1 LKVLAALCG
10 LLVATTPL
18 RAQTAQPSPAQPAP
32 VQPAPAQ
39 PAPTAP
45 APPSGAVLG
54 ASTPDSLAKLVVSRF
69 ASGSALAFDSVY
81 PDPLGRGVVET
92 SAQRKETRVAG
103 LQRVLWASPTR
114 AVLLLSGVIRAD
126 EGSTVEKGSDETNGV
141 RRFSGLYEAVRSGD
155 SWMISHQ
162 IPLDTLNYIRAQTLH
177 VAIAPGRRVDIVDT
191 LAVQIGSPYGL
202 AVRLNTNARLA
213 SVRFDGR
220 AATHAF
226 GGGVLW
232 IQSPPPVPSKRSKLV
247 LQYSFVDAKPAPPKG
262 DTAARAPHADSVVA
276 FGALNNTDV
285 WHPFFSYDSGNDFA
299 QLSVTVT
306 IPAAFRLTTTVP
318 QTESVRNG
326 VRTVHGESMHNQ
338 FLLALLYD
346 RTWKPTS
353 TKFGDVKFETFA
365 TPDFH
370 FSADTLAKI
379 AERVYQVLVPRFGA
393 PQLPSNYLAVVED
406 RALGHGGFAV
416 RMNNAV
422 ISGDRAIMLD
432 EPVLGPSYPYAHEV
446 SHAWTMNATGL
457 AANFLQEGWASYCES
472 LVLGAVYGPEA
483 EHAFWE
489 KVRTSYTT
497 GLDRAGF
504 LGGFEG
510 HQSILGRPDNG
521 RIHYFK
527 GSWILHQ
534 LNEVLGDSVFDR
546 GMSAYITRSGSGPD
560 GYQEFIGDMTRAAG
574 RDMSPMIM
582 PWLTETYIPDVDG
595 RVEGDKLIVA
605 QSQPSADFDLPL
617 DVELVT
623 DSGPVR
629 RPVHLTTRADTVQ
642 LGNVGTVSAVRVDP
656 DHHFLLRRHWGEVAR
671 FALRAPDAK
680 SVELTGSMLAKPV
693 PATRSGDVWTV
704 TIPLTEG
711 RYIWLWRVDGKGPSD
726 EEAIAAAKTSSD
738 STARA
743 GVRNVRPLQRLA
755 DSDAK

>member
-1 LKVLAALCG
+1 VLAALCAA
-10 LLVATTPL
+10 LVASTPVC
-18 RAQTAQPSPAQPAP
+18 AQSAPSSAPPAP
-32 VQPAPAQ
+32 P
-39 PAPTAP
+39 AP
-45 APPSGAVLG
+45 APPKGAVLG
-54 ASTPDSLAKLVVSRF
+54 APTPDSLAKLVVSRF

-81 PDPLGRGVVET
+81 PDPLGRGVLET
-92 SAQRKETRVAG
+92 AAQRKETRVAG
-103 LQRVLWASPTR
+103 LQRVLWSSPSR
-114 AVLLLSGVIRAD
+114 AVLLLSGVFRAD

-141 RRFSGLYEAVRSGD
+141 RRFSGLYEAVRSGN
-155 SWMISHQ
+155 SWLLTHQ

-177 VAIAPGRRVDIVDT
+177 VAIAPGRRTDVVDT
-191 LAVQIGSPYGL
+191 LAVQVGSPYGL

-220 AATHAF
+220 AAPHAF

-232 IQSPPPVPSKRSKLV
+232 IKTPPPVASKRSQLV
-247 LQYSFVDAKPAPPKG
+247 LQYSFVDAKPTLAKG
-262 DTAARAPHADSVVA
+262 DTAHAPHADSVVA

-285 WHPFFSYDSGNDFA
+285 WHPFFNYDSGNDFGPLA
-299 QLSVTVT
+299 VTVM
-306 IPAAFRLTTTVP
+306 IPAAYRVTTTVP
-318 QTESVRNG
+318 QTESVKNG
-326 VRTVHGESMHNQ
+326 MRTVHGESMHNQ
-338 FLLALLYD
+338 FLLAILYD
-346 RTWKPTS
+346 RAWQPKS
-353 TKFGDVKFETFA
+353 TRFGDVTFETFT

-379 AERVYQVLVPRFGA
+379 AERVYHVLVPRFGA

-422 ISGDRAIMLD
+422 ISGDRALMLD
-432 EPVLGPSYPYAHEV
+432 EPVLGPSYAYAHEV

-472 LVLGAVYGPEA
+472 LVLGDVYGPEA
-483 EHAFWE
+483 ELAFWE

-510 HQSILGRPDNG
+510 RQSILGRPDNG

-527 GSWILHQ
+527 GSWILRQ

-546 GMSAYITRSGSGPD
+546 GMRAYITRSGSGPD

-582 PWLTETYIPDVDG
+582 PWLTETYIPDVDA
-595 RVEGDKLIVA
+595 RVDGDKLIVA

-617 DVELVT
+617 DVEIVT
-623 DSGPVR
+623 DSGPLR
-629 RPVHLTTRADTVQ
+629 RAVHLTTRADTVA
-642 LGNVGTVSAVRVDP
+642 LGNVGSVSAVRVDP
-656 DHHFLLRRHWGEVAR
+656 DHRFLLRRHWGEIAK
-671 FALRAPDAK
+671 FTLRAPNAT
-680 SVELTGSMLAKPV
+680 SVELSGNMLVKPV
-693 PATRSGDVWTV
+693 AATRSGDLWTV
-704 TIPLTEG
+704 SLPLTEG
-711 RYIWLWRVDGKGPSD
+711 RYLWLWRVDGKGPSD
-726 EEAIAAAKTSSD
+726 EEAIAAAKTPND

-743 GVRNVRPLQRLA
+743 GVRIVRPLQRLA